1 MYFVFLLY
9 FQKKNVMNIS
19 SVNEKGIDPPFVQN
33 LSLIQAY

>member
-9 FQKKNVMNIS
+9 FQKNVMNIS